1 MSVQAG
7 IWNFDG
13 KPAEVEPLHRLSDAL
28 AQHSP
33 DGSKVYTA
41 GSLGMIYRPFHTTA
55 ESRNEQQP
63 LISARGNILTWDGRL
78 DNRRELADHLKLP
91 AHQTDAAIVLAA
103 YERWG
108 HVCFQRLLGDWALVI
123 WDSARRSIVMARDV
137 FAVRHL
143 YYHLTRNHIT
153 WCTHLAPLVQQP
165 GASWKL
171 DDDYIAGYLI
181 SFPEAHRTPYVGL
194 SAVPPAASVEVRDG
208 KARVH
213 CYWHLDPRES
223 IRYKTDAEYE
233 DHFRHLFRQSVAR
246 RLHADAPILA
256 ELSGGMDSSSIV
268 CMADDILGRDK
279 AECPQLDTVTI
290 YDDLEPTGDE
300 RVYARHVEARRGRQG
315 HHIHAAEFS
324 DLSPVEPGIF
334 VPVPGYF
341 QKNVNL
347 SRIYGSVMRHQGNRV
362 VLSGTGGDEFLGG
375 PPDPRPQ
382 LADLLVT
389 GDWRQLGEQ
398 LIAWSRAKKRPLTQ
412 LLGQTMIQIIPESL
426 RTSVRLPRAV
436 SALLAS
442 GFAMRCRLVAWR
454 MKANKGPRLWLP
466 TQIVSRHTWEHLSRQ
481 LAHTLP
487 SLTGCFEYR
496 YPYLDR
502 DLVDY
507 LTAIPED
514 QLLRPGDRRSLM
526 RRALVG
532 MVPVETLERRTK
544 GTISR
549 RPAMEIAR
557 CLQQISPTG
566 LSGIRYLDAA
576 RLRTAVID
584 TANGKSRSLT
594 AVLKAVDLLAFCH
607 RVSGPLPDLKI
618 VSLGLAHADLDSKL

>member
-28 AQHSP
+28 AQHGA
-33 DGSKVYTA
+33 DGSKVYTS
-41 GSLGMIYRPFHTTA
+41 GSVGMIYRPFYTTA

-78 DNRRELADHLKLP
+78 DNRRDLANQLQLP
-91 AHQTDAAIVLAA
+91 ADQTDAAIVLAA
-103 YERWG
+103 YDRWG
-108 HVCFQRLLGDWALVI
+108 SACFPKLLGDWALAI
-123 WDSARRSIVMARDV
+123 WDAARRSIVMARDV

-143 YYHLTRNHIT
+143 YYQITKNHLI
-153 WCTHLAPLVQQP
+153 WCTSLAPLMQQP

-194 SAVPPAASVEVRDG
+194 SAVPPAGSVEVRDG
-208 KARVH
+208 KARVN
-213 CYWHLDPRES
+213 CYWNLDPRES

-233 DHFRHLFRQSVAR
+233 HHFRDLFRQSVAR
-246 RLHADAPILA
+246 RLRADAPILS

-268 CMADDILGRDK
+268 CMADDILDCDQAR
-279 AECPQLDTVTI
+279 CPRLDTITI

-300 RVYARHVEARRGRQG
+300 RVYARHVETKRGREG
-315 HHIHAAEFS
+315 RHIHAAEFS

-347 SRIYGSVMRHQGNRV
+347 SRIYSAVMRQQGNRV

-375 PPDPRPQ
+375 LPDPRPQ

-389 GDWRQLGEQ
+389 GHWRQLAEQ

-412 LLGQTMIQIIPESL
+412 LLGQTMIQIVPDSL
-426 RTSVRLPRAV
+426 RTSVRLPRGA
-436 SALLAS
+436 SAMLAS

-454 MKANKGPRLWLP
+454 MKISRGPRFWLP

-507 LTAIPED
+507 LTAIPDD

-526 RRALVG
+526 RRALIG
-532 MVPVETLERRTK
+532 LVPVETLERRTK
-544 GTISR
+544 GAISR
-549 RPAMEIAR
+549 RPAMEITR

-566 LSGIRYLDAA
+566 FSGTRYLDAA
-576 RLRTAVID
+576 RLRTAVVD
-584 TANGKSRSLT
+584 TANGKSPSLT

-607 RVSGPLPDLKI
+607 RVSIPPPDLK
-618 VSLGLAHADLDSKL
+618 VASLGMAHADLDGKV